1 MSIVTYN
8 LHLSFVF
15 SGECGGCILV
25 LDHTKNIRHSSF
37 PGERGLW
44 FEVLR
49 ERSYRWRE
57 RSF

>member
-37 PGERGLW
+37 AGETGLG
-44 FEVLR
+44 FEVM
-49 ERSYRWRE
+49 EKRSYSSTE